1 MGVSAQVSLTVN
13 FPDTAELAA
22 RIIAGENVGAEFL
35 LAEAVDRSPWD
46 EGTLA
51 GSGAVEPA
59 TDPVD
64 GAAVSFDTPYAARL
78 HEHPEYNFSTDS
90 NPNAQGKWLE
100 NAAMGNKDEIGAIIA
115 KKVTDG

>member
-13 FPDTAELAA
+13 FPSGPELEQ
-22 RIIAGENVGAEFL
+22 RIIAGENLGAEFL

-51 GSGAVEPA
+51 GSGAVERA
-59 TDPVD
+59 TSAQE
-64 GAAVSFDTPYAARL
+64 GSAVSFDTPYAPRL

-100 NAAMGNKDEIGAIIA
+100 NAAMENKDVIGTIIA
-115 KKVTDG
+115 KKVADG

>member
-1 MGVSAQVSLTVN
+1 MGVTASVNLTIN
-13 FPDTAELAA
+13 FPAGPELEQ
-22 RIIAGENVGAEFL
+22 RIIAGENLAAEFL

-59 TDPVD
+59 QDAAE
-64 GAAVSFDTPYAARL
+64 GAAVSFDTPYAVRL

-90 NPNAQGKWLE
+90 NPKAQGKWLE
-100 NAAMGNKDEIGAIIA
+100 NAAMENKDVIGQIIG
-115 KKVTDG
+115 KKVADG